1 MVHNTSYKRHF
12 DSGGTEPIQSN
23 KRQNTM
29 DTNQEE
35 EEEDNDLGA
44 RDIKFSTTKSSNA
57 ASKGKNGTNS
67 LKTPLKSRRRVEG
80 PVRLLSLGMSTPK
93 GSDVP

>member
-35 EEEDNDLGA
+35 EDNDLGA
-44 RDIKFSTTKSSNA
+44 IDAKLSTTESSNTT
-57 ASKGKNGTNS
+57 SKAKNGTDT
-67 LKTPLKSRRRVEG
+67 LKTPLKSHERVKG
-80 PVRLLSLGMSTPK
+80 PVRLLSLGMSIPK
-93 GSDVP
+93 GSNIP